1 MKINNLQEVLE
12 YARLDSLPEKN
23 NDVPFKYAIGTVKTN
38 AIEES
43 FCILKMLEGKPE
55 VKKIFVGGMILGV
68 IGDVFP
74 YDFEGV
80 EQPIKKE
87 TKVAQ
92 IKEKAPKTPKN
103 DKVLKPIISDQLK
116 EEIKEQNIKAI
127 EEKAKEEASW
137 LIEGI
142 ETFEQAKE
150 WVKVNWDFVLKN
162 HKPFLSKMVDEVK
175 FKSHFRELAQKY
187 LLENKK

>member
-23 NDVPFKYAIGTVKTN
+23 NDVLFKYAIGTVKTN

-43 FCILKMLEGKPE
+43 YCILKMLDGKPE
-55 VKKIFVGGMILGV
+55 VKKIFVGGMIVGV
-68 IGDVFP
+68 IGDIFP

-92 IKEKAPKTPKN
+92 IKENTPKTPKN

-137 LIEGI
+137 LIDGI

-150 WVKVNWDFVLKN
+150 WVKVNSAFAAKN
-162 HKPFLSKMVDEVK
+162 GKAFLSKMVDEEK
-175 FKSHFRELAQKY
+175 FKTHFRELAQKY
-187 LLENKK
+187 LLESK